1 MTDYFITQYN
11 LQMDLEKEI
20 NHKIS
25 LWIRSGYSNDQVLN
39 LLNDF
44 QLSEIQKANA
54 FSKYQ
59 QNIKMLR
66 TRVGFI
72 YLGIGGVLG
81 FVSCVFSM
89 LIDDHFINSC
99 FLYGGTSIAILL
111 AFIGFY
117 FIFE

>member
-1 MTDYFITQYN
+1 ME
-11 LQMDLEKEI
+11 LESEI
-20 NHKIS
+20 KYKLS
-25 LWIRSGYSNDQVLN
+25 MWMKSKYSEEEVL
-39 LLNDF
+39 LRLNEF
-44 QLSEIQKANA
+44 PLSEFQKTEI
-54 FSKYQ
+54 FKRYKQ
-59 QNIKMLR
+59 GIHQIR

-72 YLGIGGVLG
+72 YLGIGGFLG

>member
-1 MTDYFITQYN
+1 M
-11 LQMDLEKEI
+11 KS
-20 NHKIS
+20 K
-25 LWIRSGYSNDQVLN
+25 YSEEEVL
-39 LLNDF
+39 LRLNEF
-44 QLSEIQKANA
+44 PLSEFQKTEI
-54 FSKYQ
+54 FKSYQ
-59 QNIKMLR
+59 QGIHQIR

-89 LIDDHFINSC
+89 IIADHFWNSF
-99 FLYGGTSIAILL
+99 FLYCGTSVAIVL

>member
-1 MTDYFITQYN
+1 ME
-11 LQMDLEKEI
+11 LESEI
-20 NHKIS
+20 KYKLS
-25 LWIRSGYSNDQVLN
+25 LWMKSKYSEEEVL
-39 LLNDF
+39 LRLNEF
-44 QLSEIQKANA
+44 PLSEFQKTEI
-54 FSKYQ
+54 FKSYKQ
-59 QNIKMLR
+59 GIHQIR

-89 LIDDHFINSC
+89 IIADHFWNSF
-99 FLYGGTSIAILL
+99 FLYGGTSVAIVL